1 AGAKAARGSR
11 AAKAD
16 PANGDRRVSAISA
29 KYWKERGG
37 KPKPRPRHPLS
48 TDEEHAYL
56 VAGSRLFNKR
66 EFYRGH
72 DEWEE
77 VWRRASGS
85 RRRLLH
91 GLIQVAVGYEHQ
103 KRGNPRGMRSL
114 LRQGAMKL
122 RHFTRR
128 PGVREIRDRA
138 LRDADIAGRR
148 NAEWKRVAP
157 PKVMVGIDEMDARAP
172 ASAIRVGV
180 PRR

>member
-1 AGAKAARGSR
+1 
-11 AAKAD
+11 
-16 PANGDRRVSAISA
+16 
-29 KYWKERGG
+29 
-37 KPKPRPRHPLS
+37 LS
-48 TDEEHAYL
+48 PEEEHAYL

-66 EFYRGH
+66 EFYKGH

-77 VWRRASGS
+77 VWRRASGP

-114 LRQGAMKL
+114 LRQGGAKL

-128 PGVREIRDRA
+128 PGVRELRDRA
-138 LRDADIAGRR
+138 LRDAETAALKGG
-148 NAEWKRVAP
+148 EWKRVAP
-157 PKVMVGIDEMDARAP
+157 PKVMVALDALDARAP
-172 ASAIRVGV
+172 ASAIRIGI